1 MGEKYV
7 WKGISKY
14 SLDGARLESLLAG
27 PILQNS
33 TACGKMQAY
42 LFEGGKK
49 KIRMGRGEEN
59 PIPLLRALAP
69 SVCSH
74 LSCSMCPTP
83 PHSLG
88 GRIPNPTL
96 AGSWPF
102 NL

>member
-49 KIRMGRGEEN
+49 KIRMGREEN
-59 PIPLLRALAP
+59 P
-69 SVCSH
+69 
-74 LSCSMCPTP
+74 
-83 PHSLG
+83 
-88 GRIPNPTL
+88 PNPPSPGTCSFRLLSSVLLHASYPSPLTGWNDPKPDIGRFL
-96 AGSWPF
+96 AF
-102 NL
+102 